1 VEWEGDEEEEG
12 EEGER
17 AAWVEEACAWGGS
30 VIGEL
35 GSCAAVSDDMEVD
48 DKEEKIEMIVDSGCR
63 RTIVKPGAFKGMK
76 VKKTDNVGKNFRTAN
91 GAHIPNQGET
101 TIEGRD
107 ATGAKLK
114 VVAQVADVT
123 KNLASV
129 MEMVDRG
136 NWVIFHKEGGYIQTM
151 KKEEELKMRTL
162 MNTLKGARVPIA
174 RKGNNFVV
182 EIKVDQKNAEEK
194 DKDGYIVPKK
204 VAAKRWSS
212 MKKMD
217 VDEGKLTTKNKYG
230 ALSLEDEEA
239 YEQMYDCRPCGG
251 HASVFAGQGWGM

>member
-1 VEWEGDEEEEG
+1 MEWEGDEEEEG

-63 RTIVKPGAFKGMK
+63 RTIVKPGAFNGMK

-107 ATGAKLK
+107 ASVAKFESCGA
-114 VVAQVADVT
+114 
-123 KNLASV
+123 
-129 MEMVDRG
+129 
-136 NWVIFHKEGGYIQTM
+136 GGGRD
-151 KKEEELKMRTL
+151 EELGLGDGDGGSRTL
-162 MNTLKGARVPIA
+162 
-174 RKGNNFVV
+174 
-182 EIKVDQKNAEEK
+182 
-194 DKDGYIVPKK
+194 GY
-204 VAAKRWSS
+204 SS
-212 MKKMD
+212 
-217 VDEGKLTTKNKYG
+217 
-230 ALSLEDEEA
+230 
-239 YEQMYDCRPCGG
+239 
-251 HASVFAGQGWGM
+251 

>member
-1 VEWEGDEEEEG
+1 MEWEGDEEEEG

-48 DKEEKIEMIVDSGCR
+48 DIEEKIEMTVDSGCR

-151 KKEEELKMRTL
+151 KKEEELKMKTL

-174 RKGNNFVV
+174 RKGNHFVV
-182 EIKVDQKNAEEK
+182 EIKVEK
-194 DKDGYIVPKK
+194 KKGEYHVPKK
-204 VAAKRWSS
+204 TAAKRWSS
-212 MKKMD
+212 SRNMD
-217 VDEGKLTTKNKYG
+217 VDEGKLKLKNKFG
-230 ALSLEDEEA
+230 ALTVEEEEA
-239 YEQMYDCRPCGG
+239 YEGNIECQPCGG
-251 HASVFAGQGWGM
+251 KRSVFAGQGWGM

>member
-1 VEWEGDEEEEG
+1 MEWEEEEAA
-12 EEGER
+12 EAEAEG
-17 AAWVEEACAWGGS
+17 AACVDEPCTLGGS

-35 GSCAAVSDDMEVD
+35 GGCGAVSDMEVD
-48 DKEEKIEMIVDSGCR
+48 SSGEKIEMIVDSGCR
-63 RTIVKPGAFKGMK
+63 RTIVRPKAFRGMK
-76 VKKTDNVGKNFRTAN
+76 VRKSENVGKNFRTAN

-101 TIEGRD
+101 IIEGKD
-107 ATGAKLK
+107 SAGGNLK

-136 NWVIFHKEGGYIQTM
+136 NWVIFHKQGGFIQTM
-151 KKEEELKMRTL
+151 KKEDELKMRTL
-162 MNTLKGARVPIA
+162 LNTLKGARVPIE

-182 EIKVDQKNAEEK
+182 EIKVDQKSAE
-194 DKDGYIVPKK
+194 DKKEDGYIVPKK

-217 VDEGKLTTKNKYG
+217 VDEGKLMTKNKYG
-230 ALSLEDEEA
+230 VLSLEDEEA
-239 YEQMYDCRPCGG
+239 YEEMYECKPCGG
-251 HASVFAGQGWGM
+251 HASVFAGQGWGI

>member
-1 VEWEGDEEEEG
+1 MG
-12 EEGER
+12 R
-17 AAWVEEACAWGGS
+17 EACAWGGS

-91 GAHIPNQGET
+91 GAHISNQGET
-101 TIEGRD
+101 TIAGKD
-107 ATGAKLK
+107 AGGQKLK

-136 NWVIFHKEGGYIQTM
+136 NWVIFNKE
-151 KKEEELKMRTL
+151 
-162 MNTLKGARVPIA
+162 
-174 RKGNNFVV
+174 
-182 EIKVDQKNAEEK
+182 
-194 DKDGYIVPKK
+194 DGY
-204 VAAKRWSS
+204 S
-212 MKKMD
+212 
-217 VDEGKLTTKNKYG
+217 G
-230 ALSLEDEEA
+230 AFQCIHQCSNET
-239 YEQMYDCRPCGG
+239 RFR
-251 HASVFAGQGWGM
+251 S